1 MREEKTMKALH
12 IHLYKSLSYRLL
24 SVCITFIISFI
35 LTGSMALAGSIASI
49 DALIKFVVYFL
60 HERAW
65 GKVFKRIKKKKRDA
79 RKLIQHREKIEK
91 RIKGM
96 NKVYKS

>member
-12 IHLYKSLSYRLL
+12 IHLYKSLSYRIL
-24 SVCITFIISFI
+24 SICITFVISYI
-35 LTGSMALAGSIASI
+35 LTGNLTIAGSIASI

-65 GKVFKRIKKKKRDA
+65 GKVFKRLKLKKHLSRFKA
-79 RKLIQHREKIEK
+79 
-91 RIKGM
+91 
-96 NKVYKS
+96 

>member
-1 MREEKTMKALH
+1 MKALN

-24 SVCITFIISFI
+24 SICITFIISFI
-35 LTGSMALAGSIASI
+35 LTGSMTVAGSIASI

-65 GKVFKRIKKKKRDA
+65 GKVFRRMKRKRREA
-79 RKLIQHREKIEK
+79 RKHK
-91 RIKGM
+91 
-96 NKVYKS
+96 YS

>member
-1 MREEKTMKALH
+1 MRGEKIMKALH

-24 SVCITFIISFI
+24 SICITFMISFGLI
-35 LTGSMALAGSIASI
+35 GSATVAGTIASI

-65 GKVFKRIKKKKRDA
+65 GKVFRRIKRKRREAKKHK
-79 RKLIQHREKIEK
+79 
-91 RIKGM
+91 
-96 NKVYKS
+96 YS